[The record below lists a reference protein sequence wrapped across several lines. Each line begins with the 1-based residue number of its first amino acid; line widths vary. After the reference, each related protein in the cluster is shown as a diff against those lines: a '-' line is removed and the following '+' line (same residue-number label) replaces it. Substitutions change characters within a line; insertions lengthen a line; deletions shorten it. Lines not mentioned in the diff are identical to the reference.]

1 MLIQEFRGVELE
13 RVGDLLKINETEVF
27 FASFNLT
34 DIGSMDTGFKSQDF
48 LCQALFFSQQTD
60 FLTDF
65 FINLSQRT
73 PP

>member
-1 MLIQEFRGVELE
+1 
-13 RVGDLLKINETEVF
+13 
-27 FASFNLT
+27 
-34 DIGSMDTGFKSQDF
+34 